1 MNVRMKRAYTYDVAG
16 GKGVKRTLPAGWV
29 GEVDDKIGEAAIEAG
44 AAVNTEED
52 QDKSG
57 KAEKPAPKPK
67 S

>member
-1 MNVRMKRAYTYDVAG
+1 MNVRMKRAYTYDVDG

-44 AAVNTEED
+44 AAFNTEEGRD
-52 QDKSG
+52 ASG

-67 S
+67 A